1 MHTRIQKYIAEAGI
15 VSRRKAEVL
24 IAEGKVKI
32 NGQINRTLG
41 TKIDPTKDQVAVC
54 IANEWQTI
62 ELSDPSLVYIALNKP
77 VGYITSTVDTQGA
90 SIMGL
95 LQEHNYI
102 GKEAPPP
109 LPRVFP
115 VGRLD
120 KDSEGLVLLTNDGE
134 LTNALTHPTHE
145 HEKEYEVT
153 IDQYLTKDAIHILT
167 KGMTIDDTFVRGI
180 TILEELHK
188 GKRSIVRVIL
198 TEGKN
203 RQIRKMFGAIGYQV
217 TALKRVRIGKLKL
230 GVLSVGKWK
239 LVAKHTI
246 V

>member
-15 VSRRKAEVL
+15 TSRRKAEIL
-24 IAEGKVKI
+24 IAQGKVKI
-32 NGQINRTLG
+32 NGAINRTLG
-41 TKIDPTKDQVAVC
+41 TKIDPTKDLVEVC
-54 IANEWQTI
+54 VENKWHTI

-90 SIMGL
+90 SIMEL
-95 LQEHNYI
+95 LQKDNYI
-102 GKEAPPP
+102 GKEVPPA
-109 LPRVFP
+109 LPRIFP

-120 KDSEGLVLLTNDGE
+120 KDSEGLILLTNDGE
-134 LTNALTHPTHE
+134 LTNALTHPSQE

-167 KGMTIDDTFVRGI
+167 KGMVIDDTFVRGI

-230 GVLSVGKWK
+230 GVLPIGKWK
-239 LVAKHTI
+239 LVAKHSI